1 MPEIPRRKRRDLLI
15 EDHKGGKLQL
25 SERKNRDDAQKL

>member
-15 EDHKGGKLQL
+15 EDHEREKLQP
-25 SERKNRDDAQKL
+25 SERENRDDAQKL